1 MFFPPGRIV
10 VAGILPAVE
19 GGILPPGRTVG
30 LEKIFASSKEVWLLC
45 GFFRRAG
52 WCLRTATRQDAC
64 HYHENLLALILAFS
78 PREKVA
84 CHPLLK
90 ETIVAWESNDRNS
103 ALPEARK
110 GRASGRER
118 VSAGERTVKRLNI
131 EDKSGSARE
140 ILFSV

>member
-1 MFFPPGRIV
+1 MLKAKLLPKRPFRLETSQRRMIHPPLG
-10 VAGILPAVE
+10 
-19 GGILPPGRTVG
+19 
-30 LEKIFASSKEVWLLC
+30 
-45 GFFRRAG
+45 
-52 WCLRTATRQDAC
+52 
-64 HYHENLLALILAFS
+64 
-78 PREKVA
+78 
-84 CHPLLK
+84 